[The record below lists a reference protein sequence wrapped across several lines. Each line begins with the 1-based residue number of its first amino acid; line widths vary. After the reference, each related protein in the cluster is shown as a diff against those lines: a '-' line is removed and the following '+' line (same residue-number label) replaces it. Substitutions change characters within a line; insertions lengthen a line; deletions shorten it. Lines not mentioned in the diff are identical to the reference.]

1 MSFRAQLTSFRDWER
16 QNAELKTSHS
26 LTGDVVCEKADQPP
40 VTNGHS
46 KRAARMS
53 VADGCL
59 LALTCLAVF
68 AAVAYAKAVTMP
80 LTMAVLLYLVLR
92 PVMKF
97 FANWKIPNVMGAT
110 ICLIV
115 MLAIVLSAVLFL
127 TQPTREWINDA
138 PSYMYQLK
146 AKLSGLEE
154 QLENVEEVSDKI
166 SDVTNGTDADEIK
179 PMPVE
184 IKQPRLLPGLNL
196 LSSTGGFAAGLV
208 ITFGTLFFLLAYGDS
223 MIENL
228 IAGFRT
234 GESRKKAHMLI
245 FDLQHGMSSYL
256 LTITVINALLGV
268 AIGLSMWM
276 LGMPN
281 ALLLGVM
288 AMLFNY
294 IPFLGAWVGTGIVFV
309 IAVLQFDSIAF
320 ALLIPIVYF
329 TLTSIE
335 GQFVTP
341 CILGRSMSMNPLL
354 VFIFLA
360 IWGWIWGIGGVFL
373 AVPLLAVLK
382 IVADYFPSLEWISRA
397 MMMKDTCPS

>member
-16 QNAELKTSHS
+16 QNAELKTSRS
-26 LTGDVVCEKADQPP
+26 QSDAVVCNSSDRPAE
-40 VTNGHS
+40 TNGHRKS
-46 KRAARMS
+46 KIRSNAAD
-53 VADGCL
+53 ACL
-59 LALTCLAVF
+59 IALTCLAAF
-68 AAVAYAKAVTMP
+68 AAIAYAKAVTMP

-92 PVMKF
+92 PVMKS
-97 FANWKIPNVMGAT
+97 FAKWHVPAVAGAT
-110 ICLIV
+110 ICLVV
-115 MLAIVLSAVLFL
+115 MSAIVFGAIFFL
-127 TQPTREWINDA
+127 TQPTRQWVNDA
-138 PSYMYQLK
+138 PGYMYQLK
-146 AKLSGLEE
+146 LKLSGLEE

-166 SDVTNGTDADEIK
+166 SDVTNGNDADEIK

-208 ITFGTLFFLLAYGDS
+208 ITFGTLFFLLAYGDE

-234 GESRKKAHMLI
+234 GESRKRAHMLI

-268 AIGLSMWM
+268 ATGTAMWL

-281 ALLLGVM
+281 PLLIGTM
-288 AMLFNY
+288 AFLFNY

-309 IAVLQFDSIAF
+309 VAVLQFDSFAY
-320 ALLIPIVYF
+320 ALLVPITYF
-329 TLTSIE
+329 TLTSLE
-335 GQFVTP
+335 GQFITP

-354 VFIFLA
+354 VFLFLA
-360 IWGWIWGIGGVFL
+360 VWGWIWGIGGVFL

-382 IVADYFPSLEWISRA
+382 IVADYFPSLEWISRTI
-397 MMMKDTCPS
+397 MMRDTCPS